1 MIDKLSH
8 NGSTDNKRAIIF
20 LGWLDSNSVVFET
33 QRLARVYISLILLDI
48 FLSRGWESEVL
59 QPLTLS
65 GY

>member
-20 LGWLDSNSVVFET
+20 RGWLGSNSMVFKT
-33 QRLARVYISLILLDI
+33 QRLARIYISLILLDI
-48 FLSRGWESEVL
+48 SPSRGWESEVL

-65 GY
+65 D